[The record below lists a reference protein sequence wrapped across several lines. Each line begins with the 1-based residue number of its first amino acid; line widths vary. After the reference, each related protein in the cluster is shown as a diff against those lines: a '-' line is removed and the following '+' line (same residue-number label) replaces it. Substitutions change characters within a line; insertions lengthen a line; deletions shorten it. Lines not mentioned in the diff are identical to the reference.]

1 MFFGRKEKEK
11 EIELREVSNEEAKEI
26 FYKYVVEKNDYVF
39 LAPAHD
45 EIEKQGITMSNQQL
59 AGVATKLC
67 NEGKIYKSTF
77 KNGKVAF
84 TSSPEKIVNQ
94 QRMIFDYEKN
104 NTLSSDEAKLS
115 IDVKEKIEIN
125 ANINVNINIH
135 HD

>member
-11 EIELREVSNEEAKEI
+11 EIELREVSDEEAKEM
-26 FYKYVVEKNDYVF
+26 FYKYVVEKNDNVF
-39 LAPAHD
+39 LSSVYD
-45 EIEKQGITMSNQQL
+45 DFTKRGITVKNQQISR
-59 AGVATKLC
+59 VATKLC

-104 NTLSSDEAKLS
+104 NTLPSDEAKLS